1 MSEEAEMVISVLSLI
16 ISIWK
21 FSCCISVLWLPEAV
35 EEVITLRQ
43 CEREWLYSRVS
54 AWSLV
59 VL

>member
-1 MSEEAEMVISVLSLI
+1 MVISVLSLI